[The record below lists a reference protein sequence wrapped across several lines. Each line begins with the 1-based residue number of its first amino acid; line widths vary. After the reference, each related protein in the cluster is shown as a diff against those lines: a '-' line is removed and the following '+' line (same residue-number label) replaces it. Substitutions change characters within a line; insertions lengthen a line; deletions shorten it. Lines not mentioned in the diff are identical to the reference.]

1 MQQPYTRGTIK
12 SNVCRYKMGRRA
24 LSSNQP
30 VYAVE
35 AAAVEAAAFLGV
47 FSFLAA
53 AGFLAVEAFFAA
65 GLAVVF
71 ATRPDL
77 VLVREA
83 GLSTTAGAA
92 ASAFFFGAAFL
103 AAVVEAAFFGAAFLV
118 AAPSFL
124 AAGFLAVA
132 FLAESFFSA
141 AGFFSLGAD
150 SFLTGADFLAS
161 LVPPEAPRD
170 HVRRVDDDDMRC
182 PRVDED
188 VSMI

>member
-1 MQQPYTRGTIK
+1 MAESPPSK
-12 SNVCRYKMGRRA
+12 
-24 LSSNQP
+24 P
-30 VYAVE
+30 VYAVD

-53 AGFLAVEAFFAA
+53 AGFLAVAAFLGAA
-65 GLAVVF
+65 LVVF

-77 VLVREA
+77 VLVRVA

-92 ASAFFFGAAFL
+92 AYCCLSVERFVGPDGGLAWKLTSAFFLGAAFL
-103 AAVVEAAFFGAAFLV
+103 GAAVEAAFLGAAFLVV

-132 FLAESFFSA
+132 FLAVSFFSA
-141 AGFFSLGAD
+141 AGFFSLGAA

-161 LVPPEAPRD
+161 LVPPDAPR
-170 HVRRVDDDDMRC
+170 
-182 PRVDED
+182 
-188 VSMI
+188 